1 LILLEE
7 LLRGDSYFSDQPI
20 DQRSPTRATTGF
32 LTPGERGAGE
42 QREQRGVDSDM
53 RNTSVCGSGARSRA
67 GAPASCSRPQ
77 RLAPLAKIS
86 THNHLRKSRQ
96 LRAVETADE
105 VEMSS
110 GAEGDEDFNWFYSE
124 VGQKSLAEAMEMS
137 VSRSDIAGL
146 LSEMAVDYDAARLA
160 EFMASRPTRTTSRA
174 LTIATSLGGVLSG
187 ILADYVSGR
196 LETNTARAMQ
206 LRDTLASLGPSF
218 VKVGQALSSRPD
230 LLPRSYLEAL
240 STLQDQLEAFPSH
253 VAMALIEEELGRPA
267 SEVYSHISA
276 EPVAAASLGQVYK
289 GVLRSTGEQVA
300 IKVQRPGI
308 GEAIA
313 LDMVLLRRLMKV
325 VDTSQDIVSQPFVPL
340 VDEFACRL
348 FGELDYVQ
356 EGKNCERFQS
366 LYQHVPRVRTP
377 GIMWEATS
385 RRVLTMEWIDGVKLT
400 DKAAMYDAGLDL
412 VDFVT
417 VGVECTL
424 RQLLEAGFF
433 HADPH
438 PGNLLATR
446 EGDLVYLDFGM
457 MSEAPENARY
467 AIIAHIVH
475 LVNRDYLAMCYDY
488 YTLDFMDP
496 SVDTTPIAPALA
508 EFFDSVLSDSTVNR
522 LNFKSLVDGLGGVLF
537 QYPFRVPPYYALI
550 LRSLT
555 VLEGLALGAD
565 PEYNLLGRAYPYVA
579 KRILTDEAPELR
591 SSLEDLILD
600 DGKIR
605 LNRLDNLIREGSKSY
620 DFDADGVWDLI
631 QWVFSD
637 GGSPVRK
644 PLAREVVRIVD
655 AYIASTARSALTGQ
669 LGKDRA
675 LQLVP
680 ESNEESVSIQRMR
693 TLMGLLDVDEEA
705 MRMDRVPGPSEVRA
719 LVDGIQ
725 ERLRGADQRI
735 ARLLEKAS
743 TREFVL
749 DIQFGLGQH
758 ALARGIKLVNGL
770 SSRPN

>member
-1 LILLEE
+1 M
-7 LLRGDSYFSDQPI
+7 SPYA
-20 DQRSPTRATTGF
+20 PTR
-32 LTPGERGAGE
+32 L
-42 QREQRGVDSDM
+42 
-53 RNTSVCGSGARSRA
+53 GARASR
-67 GAPASCSRPQ
+67 SR
-77 RLAPLAKIS
+77 LTSHKALSNSLI
-86 THNHLRKSRQ
+86 RQ
-96 LRAVETADE
+96 TRRLRAVETAND
-105 VEMSS
+105 VKLSPSQPVPSTSSS
-110 GAEGDEDFNWFYSE
+110 GSKDADDDINWFYSE
-124 VGQKSLAEAMEMS
+124 VGQKNLVEAMDLSVSSRDISELLAE
-137 VSRSDIAGL
+137 
-146 LSEMAVDYDAARLA
+146 MAADYDAERLA
-160 EFMASRPTRTTSRA
+160 EFMASRPARTTSRA
-174 LTIATSLGGVLSG
+174 LTIAASLGGVISG
-187 ILADYVSGR
+187 IAADYASGR
-196 LETNTARAMQ
+196 LETNTSRALQ
-206 LRDTLASLGPSF
+206 LRNTLASLGPSF

-240 STLQDQLEAFPSH
+240 SSLQDRLEAFPSH
-253 VAMALIEEELGRPA
+253 VAMAVIEEELGRPVE
-267 SEVYSHISA
+267 EVYSYISD

-313 LDMVLLRRLMKV
+313 VDMVLLRRLMNI
-325 VDTSQDIVSQPFVPL
+325 VDTSQNILSQPFVPL

-356 EGKNCERFQS
+356 EGRNCEKFES
-366 LYQHVPRVRTP
+366 LYRHVPRVRTP
-377 GIMWEATS
+377 GIKWEATS

-400 DKAAMYDAGLDL
+400 DKAAMGEAGLDV

-438 PGNLLATR
+438 PGNLLATK

-457 MSEAPENARY
+457 MSEAPSNARY

-508 EFFDSVLSDSTVNR
+508 DFFDDILSDSTVNR

-600 DGKIR
+600 NGKLR
-605 LNRLDNLIREGSKSY
+605 FNRLDNLVREGSKSY
-620 DFDADGVWDLI
+620 DFDADGVWTLAE
-631 QWVFSD
+631 WVFSD
-637 GGSPVRK
+637 GGRPVRK

-655 AYIASTARSALTGQ
+655 AYVASMARTALSGQ
-669 LGKDRA
+669 LGEERA
-675 LQLVP
+675 FRLVP
-680 ESNEESVSIQRMR
+680 ESSEEAASIQRMR
-693 TLMGLLDVDEEA
+693 TLLGLLDINEEVLSVDK
-705 MRMDRVPGPSEVRA
+705 VPGPSEVRA
-719 LVDGIQ
+719 LLDRIQ
-725 ERLRGADQRI
+725 ERLRGSDGRAGQ
-735 ARLLEKAS
+735 LLEKAS

-749 DIQFGLGQH
+749 DIQLGLGQH
-758 ALARGIKLVNGL
+758 ALARGIKLLNGVW
-770 SSRPN
+770 S